1 MKVASVFRSLTTA
14 GLLAAA
20 MASGHAATQS
30 FDVFARQNSTAFN
43 THDASPLD
51 TGLSFNSGDALNITA
66 TGSWDGGA
74 CGTVGP
80 NGTNCFPND
89 PNTGIN
95 YYSLIGRVGGGSYF
109 KVGDAFTGTA
119 SSSGNLFLAFL
130 DTDSFNNTGFVTALV
145 TVAGNGTAVP
155 EPQTHALVLG
165 ALGVL
170 AFARRKAAT
179 RT

>member
-14 GLLAAA
+14 SLLAAA

-30 FDVFARQNSTAFN
+30 FDVFARQNSTALMS
-43 THDASPLD
+43 HDASPLD

-66 TGSWDGGA
+66 TGSWDGGG
-74 CGTVGP
+74 CGPVGP
-80 NGTNCFPND
+80 NGTTCFGNAPD
-89 PNTGIN
+89 GIN
-95 YYSLIGRVGGGSYF
+95 YFSLIGRVGGGSDF

-130 DTDSFNNTGFVTALV
+130 DNDSFNNTGFVTALV
-145 TVAGNGTAVP
+145 TVAANGTAVP